1 MSDVIILAIIAL
13 SIVVGLQVKKIL
25 SGIKISK
32 LKKRDEELKDI
43 QNKVDKEIDSLKNDI
58 LTTGTL
64 EANKNIDDV
73 EKFWNKK

>member
-13 SIVVGLQVKKIL
+13 SIVVGLQIGKIL
-25 SGIKISK
+25 SAIKISK
-32 LKKRDEELKDI
+32 LKKKDEELKNI
-43 QNKVDKEIDSLKNDI
+43 QNKVDKEINNLKNDI

-64 EANKNIDDV
+64 EANKSVDDV

>member
-1 MSDVIILAIIAL
+1 MSDTIILAVIAL
-13 SIVVGLQVKKIL
+13 SIVVGLQIRKII
-25 SGIKISK
+25 STIKISN
-32 LKKRDEELKDI
+32 LQKKDEELKNI
-43 QNKVDKEIDSLKNDI
+43 QNKVDKEINNLKNDI